1 MDGTIGEIRMFA
13 GNFAPRN
20 WAFCNGQIIAI
31 AQNTALFSIL
41 GTTYGG
47 NGQSTFGLPNLAG
60 RTVIGSGNGQ
70 GLTPRISGE
79 AEGTDTVA
87 LITSE
92 IPSHTHGLVLKGA
105 MKVSSALADIATPT
119 NGLSLARAKY
129 VVDQTEVPIVR
140 FSNEAG
146 DVLVNQ
152 SSQSSINLLPQSTGS
167 GVAHPNIQPSIG
179 MNFII
184 CMRGVFPARN

>member
-13 GNFAPRN
+13 GNFPPYN

-31 AQNTALFSIL
+31 ASNTALFSIL

-60 RTVIGSGNGQ
+60 RTVIGSGNGP

-79 AEGTDTVA
+79 AGGTNIVT
-87 LITSE
+87 LNTNE
-92 IPSHTHGLVLKGA
+92 IPSHTHGLVVNGA
-105 MKVSSALADIATPT
+105 MKVSSALADIAIPT
-119 NGLSLARAKY
+119 SGLSLAKTKY
-129 VVDQTEVPIVR
+129 VVDKTDVPIVR
-140 FSNEAG
+140 FSSEVG

-152 SSQSSINLLPQSTGS
+152 SSQSSVNLILQSAG
-167 GVAHPNIQPSIG
+167 GGGGHDNIQPSIG

-184 CMRGVFPARN
+184 CMRGEFPARN